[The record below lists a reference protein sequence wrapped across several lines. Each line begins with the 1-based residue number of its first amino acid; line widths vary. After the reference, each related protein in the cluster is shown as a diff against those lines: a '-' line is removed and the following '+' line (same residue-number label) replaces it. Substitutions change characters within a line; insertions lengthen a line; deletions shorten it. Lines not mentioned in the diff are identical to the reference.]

1 MFKLDR
7 ATHTSKTVK
16 IRGQI
21 YSVGSGLPGRYYHL
35 SLCVMSFHSF
45 GDGDGEKQKTSLNKL
60 RKPQSAAMDYSLV
73 LFSLIYIIKEAF
85 FQLQLPILWPYAHLW
100 FPLPYFPS
108 FGFWV
113 SKVCRHACS
122 SSDETD
128 ITIHGLFIAFSKGE
142 MDWGCSSTANLQNA
156 KEILWMDGD
165 VALLLYLH
173 LTRKQGK
180 NPPSI
185 GIISIFEILDEKE
198 SIRPEKMRVHCIA
211 W

>member
-1 MFKLDR
+1 
-7 ATHTSKTVK
+7 
-16 IRGQI
+16 
-21 YSVGSGLPGRYYHL
+21 
-35 SLCVMSFHSF
+35 MSFHSF

-73 LFSLIYIIKEAF
+73 LFLFNICILNKYIYIYVSKEAF
-85 FQLQLPILWPYAHLW
+85 FQIQLPILWHYICTSW
-100 FPLPYFPS
+100 FPLLYFPS

-122 SSDETD
+122 SSDETG

-173 LTRKQGK
+173 FTRKQGK

-185 GIISIFEILDEKE
+185 GIISLF
-198 SIRPEKMRVHCIA
+198 
-211 W
+211 

>member
-1 MFKLDR
+1 
-7 ATHTSKTVK
+7 
-16 IRGQI
+16 
-21 YSVGSGLPGRYYHL
+21 
-35 SLCVMSFHSF
+35 
-45 GDGDGEKQKTSLNKL
+45 
-60 RKPQSAAMDYSLV
+60 MDYSLV

-128 ITIHGLFIAFSKGE
+128 ITIHGFFIAFSKGE

-173 LTRKQGK
+173 FTRKQGK
-180 NPPSI
+180 NPSSI
-185 GIISIFEILDEKE
+185 GMLGSSVYLK
-198 SIRPEKMRVHCIA
+198 SWMKKSPSGLKRCVCIA
-211 W
+211 LHGRRSTIKGENWTVDETYKWESVLKLKRG

>member
-85 FQLQLPILWPYAHLW
+85 FQLQLPILWPYIRTSW
-100 FPLPYFPS
+100 FSLLYFPS

-173 LTRKQGK
+173 FTRKQGK

-185 GIISIFEILDEKE
+185 GIISLF
-198 SIRPEKMRVHCIA
+198 
-211 W
+211 